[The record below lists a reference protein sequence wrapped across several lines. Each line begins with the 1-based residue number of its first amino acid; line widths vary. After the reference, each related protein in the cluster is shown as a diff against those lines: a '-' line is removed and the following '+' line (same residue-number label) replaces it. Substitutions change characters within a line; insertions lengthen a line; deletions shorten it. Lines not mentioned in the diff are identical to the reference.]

1 MPRVIVL
8 GSGGPQ
14 PSTVRWGTSFLLE
27 IAGEWMMFDCGF
39 ATTYNLYKA
48 GFEATQVDHLFFTHH
63 HSDHDADYPSFLLVR
78 WDMSIGKENDL
89 RVYGPT
95 LTSQLTE
102 RLLGEGVGAFWHDIV
117 ARTQH
122 RLSLWAHEERGG
134 TLPRKPPKIYS
145 KDVGPGTVATGNNW
159 EITAARVEHVQ
170 PYLDSLAYRVESD
183 EGTIVFSGDTR
194 PCKALTE
201 LATGADLLVMEC
213 VMLQDEMEGTVAAET
228 ASGTYAA
235 GRTATQAGAK
245 KMLLFHQNA
254 SLDVPVLRERAI
266 HEVKSE
272 YSGPT
277 IWGNELMEIPW
288 GKD

>member
-14 PSTVRWGTSFLLE
+14 PNPVRWGTSFLVE
-27 IAGEWMMFDCGF
+27 IGGEWMMFDCGF

-48 GFEATQVDHLFFTHH
+48 GFKATQVDHLFFTHH

-95 LTSQLTE
+95 LTTQLTE

-122 RLSLWAHEERGG
+122 PLSQWAHEERGG
-134 TLPRKPPKIYS
+134 TLPRKPPKILA
-145 KDVGPGTVATGNNW
+145 KDVGPGTVATGDRW
-159 EITAARVEHVQ
+159 EITATRVEHVQ
-170 PYLDSLAYRVESD
+170 PYLDSLAYRIDSD
-183 EGTIVFSGDTR
+183 EGSIVFSGDTR
-194 PCKALTE
+194 PCNALTE
-201 LATGADLLVMEC
+201 LATGADLLVMGC
-213 VMLQDEMEGTVAAET
+213 VGIQSEMDGTAAAESAT
-228 ASGTYAA
+228 GTLGT

-245 KMLLFHQNA
+245 KLLLFHQ
-254 SLDVPVLRERAI
+254 STLDVPGRREQALI
-266 HEVKSE
+266 EVSSV
-272 YSGPT
+272 YSGPI
-277 IWGNELMEIPW
+277 IWGNELMEVPW
-288 GKD
+288 G